1 MSGSVCRARFFLTA
15 PRTGVRTNLWQE
27 GMIIMMK
34 TQTETFRGYGKLF
47 GLGAQTAVECRFP
60 EAETVLSACA
70 TAHLAGADAGNGE
83 VRYFGRAHFSIVYE
97 DADRRV
103 CRAEKGVEF
112 SAVARDERI
121 VPAHTVRAQLAV
133 ENVSVR
139 KEGASIFV
147 TALLGADIAVF
158 GEQSFDYLS
167 GGELVCKRD
176 PVAVYTAHLA
186 DGTTEIEDDFEV
198 DRIGDILQH
207 AETVHITAVSC
218 SAGTLCTEG
227 EVFLGVLALRG
238 EDLVSFERLI
248 PFRIDVPS
256 ESAQAGCRAQVRV
269 TVPEVSLT
277 ADADEEKG
285 KCRVRATLVLR
296 ASGVICE
303 EVAVDGVTDAFSRTN
318 RVRLSYSESGS
329 EGAGETTQLTER
341 VSGRAA
347 LSSGLDFSD
356 TLQAVTL
363 QRAEANLVRGENG
376 MRAEGVALATLLV
389 RAADGSRRGIEMS
402 LPFSVPV
409 QAENADVDVIACGM
423 SARQKEE
430 GTIDAEATLKFTFT
444 ERLQARARLVS
455 SAEEGEPVPEKDC
468 AISVYVPRAG
478 DGLWELAK
486 RLNKSPE
493 EVVES
498 NPDLEFPIR
507 EGQRVVI
514 YRKKAL

>member
-1 MSGSVCRARFFLTA
+1 
-15 PRTGVRTNLWQE
+15 
-27 GMIIMMK
+27 MK

-60 EAETVLSACA
+60 EAETVLSAH
-70 TAHLAGADAGNGE
+70 TSAHLAGVEAGNGE
-83 VRYFGRAHFSIVYE
+83 VRYYGRAHFSIVYE
-97 DADRRV
+97 DAERRV

-112 SAVARDERI
+112 SAVARDERL
-121 VPAHTVRAQLAV
+121 VPAHNVRAQLAV

-139 KEGASIFV
+139 REGASIFV

-158 GEQSFDYLS
+158 GEQNFDYLS
-167 GGELVCKRD
+167 GGELVCRRD
-176 PVAVYTAHLA
+176 PVTVYTAHLFGGA
-186 DGTTEIEDDFEV
+186 TEVEDDFEV
-198 DRIGDILQH
+198 ERIGDILQH
-207 AETVHITAVSC
+207 AETVHITGVTC
-218 SAGTLCTEG
+218 SAGTLCAEG

-238 EDLVSFERLI
+238 EEPASFERLV
-248 PFRIDVPS
+248 PFRIDIPCD
-256 ESAQAGCRAQVRV
+256 SAQAGCRAQVRV

-285 KCRVRATLVLR
+285 KCRIRATLTLR
-296 ASGVICE
+296 AQGVICE
-303 EVAVDGVTDAFSRTN
+303 ETLVDGVTDAFSRTN
-318 RVRLSYSESGS
+318 CVKLGYSESGS
-329 EGAGETTQLTER
+329 EGTGETVCFAER

-363 QRAEANLVRGENG
+363 QRAEANLVRGEMG
-376 MRAEGVALATLLV
+376 VRAEGIALATLLV
-389 RAADGSRRGIEMS
+389 RAADGSHRGIEMS

-409 QAENADVDVIACGM
+409 QVENADVDVIACGM

-430 GTIDAEATLKFTFT
+430 GCIDAEATLKFTLT
-444 ERLQARARLVS
+444 EQLHASVRLVA
-455 SAEEGEPVPEKDC
+455 SAEEGEPVAENDC
-468 AISVYVPRAG
+468 AVSVYVPRAG

-507 EGQRVVI
+507 EGQRVII